1 MSRSLKPQIL
11 IAEDEEAISA
21 VLKYN
26 LKKQGYN
33 VVDLADGEEAFE
45 FAKVNKPDL
54 VILDW
59 LLPSMSG
66 VDVCKA
72 LRSHCDT
79 ENIPII
85 MLTAKSSES
94 DKINALERG
103 ADDYITKPFSP
114 AELIARIKALLRRIR
129 PAFSGKMLAFEDI
142 KMELLSHTVTR
153 QGIELELS
161 PIEFNIL
168 LVLMENPGRVLSRE
182 TLMSKVWGNDIY
194 VGSRTIDVHIT
205 RLRKTLMNASKD
217 GQDIIKTVRLEGYT
231 LRIPSKKAA

>member
-1 MSRSLKPQIL
+1 
-11 IAEDEEAISA
+11 
-21 VLKYN
+21 
-26 LKKQGYN
+26 
-33 VVDLADGEEAFE
+33 
-45 FAKVNKPDL
+45 
-54 VILDW
+54 
-59 LLPSMSG
+59 
-66 VDVCKA
+66 
-72 LRSHCDT
+72 
-79 ENIPII
+79 